1 MIRTSFTPVTG
12 QALGVVADGT
22 VKIVLAAAYIIG
34 AESLSHRLGVA
45 TRLMIVCAA
54 ALLIA
59 GASEFAYLR
68 SRPMSTYMRLMIG
81 YDTGW
86 TVVTLVALLLA
97 SQGSGTAGELWIGYQ
112 TLAPLVFAALL
123 GAAGDRKSESDQVG
137 AGNSGSA

>member
-22 VKIVLAAAYIIG
+22 VKIVLAAVYIIG
-34 AESLSHRLGVA
+34 ADSLSHRLGVA
-45 TRLMIVCAA
+45 TWLMIACAA

-59 GASEFAYLR
+59 GAGEFAYLR
-68 SRPMSTYMRLMIG
+68 SRPMGTYMRLMIG

-97 SQGSGTAGELWIGYQ
+97 WQGNGTAGELWIGYQ
-112 TLAPLVFAALL
+112 TLAPLAFAVLL

>member
-12 QALGVVADGT
+12 HALGVVADGT
-22 VKIVLAAAYIIG
+22 VKIVLAAVYIIG

-45 TRLMIVCAA
+45 TWLMIACAA

-59 GASEFAYLR
+59 GAGEFAYLR
-68 SRPMSTYMRLMIG
+68 SRPMSTIMRLMIG

-97 SQGSGTAGELWIGYQ
+97 WQGNRAAGELWIGYQ
-112 TLAPLVFAALL
+112 TLAPLLFAALL
-123 GAAGDRKSESDQVG
+123 GVAGDRKSESDQVG

>member
-12 QALGVVADGT
+12 HALGVVADGT
-22 VKIVLAAAYIIG
+22 VKIVLAAVYIIG

-45 TRLMIVCAA
+45 TWLMIACAA

-59 GASEFAYLR
+59 GAGEFAYLR
-68 SRPMSTYMRLMIG
+68 SRPMSTIMRLMIG

-97 SQGSGTAGELWIGYQ
+97 WQGNRAAGELWIGYQ
-112 TLAPLVFAALL
+112 TLAPLLFATLL
-123 GAAGDRKSESDQVG
+123 GVAGDRKSESDQVG